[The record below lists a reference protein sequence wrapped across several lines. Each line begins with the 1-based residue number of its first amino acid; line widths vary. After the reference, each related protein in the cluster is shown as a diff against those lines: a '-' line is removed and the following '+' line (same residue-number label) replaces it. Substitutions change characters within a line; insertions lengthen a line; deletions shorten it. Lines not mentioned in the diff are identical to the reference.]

1 MIIQKF
7 RKLILIVISLVFGTS
22 AFLSCNSPKSNT
34 LVSEKS
40 TNKEAYNNALE
51 SENSFNNKA
60 ENPTENTQEN
70 NSNDEITN
78 ENSNLDNDSVASESQ
93 ETTHNQNDE
102 NSSNLVEK
110 ETINKENPNLK
121 EENNKELQ
129 GTSNTNNS
137 ENDNNVSEDNI
148 QLPSG
153 ENNKENN
160 STPINETNQNDQNS
174 NNPSDQ
180 EVGSRNDESQSGN
193 NLESNNE
200 HTNDQSLE
208 NNVNENQKSSEN
220 SNSNNNAEQ
229 TNEVEN
235 VVYDSPEKSSATED
249 ANSSKTAE
257 DYYNE
262 FPNAYKYNDAVPN
275 YYKLSTNNE
284 YLDQI
289 RKRSFSL
296 VTYFDDGS
304 YTAGTL
310 WLLDYKVIKEK
321 DEYKL
326 FFGTNYHVAVEL
338 FSKFDYPEY
347 KQTNRNKAISHLFIA
362 IGNSNSVSNG
372 KLEYME
378 IPLDN
383 LPRTFF
389 LARNF
394 MKQEA
399 YPDPD
404 YAENKV
410 YYTDFAVIEWD
421 LKVSK
426 YSKTK
431 KNIPILKQ
439 LVSEAPR
446 LIDESIVKVKN
457 NDISMFNK
465 DIPYS
470 SYDYRSF
477 WQARANMIGVDSL
490 GNLNEVNTYEKA
502 QEISNFL
509 GNILKDNRDLKY
521 RYRPNSLFVYGFPSY
536 SAQRQGIFSNV
547 LDKDLNSL
555 NRSDWYSKKE
565 VPFLPLDEFHNKQI
579 ADHGAKFNGEDL
591 PYFYGVAYRSDQAN
605 KSVGG
610 VSGSLVINQDALP
623 IGVLFGALKNDSL
636 VYLNDEN
643 KYVTNHTIL
652 FIQFVQ
658 SAKLWNE
665 NGTIY
670 PYNLI
675 DGRDKTKYPLQINSY
690 KEQLDKIYGSEYKTT
705 IFNV

>member
-7 RKLILIVISLVFGTS
+7 KKLILILISLVFG
-22 AFLSCNSPKSNT
+22 AGVVLSCNPPKSNA
-34 LVSEKS
+34 LISEKS
-40 TNKEAYNNALE
+40 TNKESSSNPLE
-51 SENSFNNKA
+51 SEKSSNNNA
-60 ENPTENTQEN
+60 EKPTENTQQN
-70 NSNDEITN
+70 NSNNDQTN
-78 ENSNLDNDSVASESQ
+78 ENSDLDNESAASESQ
-93 ETTHNQNDE
+93 ETAHNQNNE
-102 NSSNLVEK
+102 NDSNLAKK
-110 ETINKENPNLK
+110 ETIDEDNPNLK
-121 EENNKELQ
+121 EENNKEID
-129 GTSNTNNS
+129 GTYNTNNS
-137 ENDNNVSEDNI
+137 ENDNNISEDNAK
-148 QLPSG
+148 LPSI
-153 ENNKENN
+153 ENIEENN
-160 STPINETNQNDQNS
+160 SNPINEPNQNDKNS
-174 NNPSDQ
+174 HILSDQ
-180 EVGSRNDESQSGN
+180 EVDSHDDESQSGN
-193 NLESNNE
+193 NAESNDE
-200 HTNDQSLE
+200 HTNDRSLE
-208 NNVNENQKSSEN
+208 NNANDDQTSNEN
-220 SNSNNNAEQ
+220 SNLNNNGDQ
-229 TNEVEN
+229 TNEDEN
-235 VVYDSPEKSSATED
+235 VVDNSSEESSASED
-249 ANSSKTAE
+249 ASSSKTAE

-262 FPNAYKYNDAVPN
+262 FPNAYKYNDTVPN
-275 YYKLSTNNE
+275 YYNLSTNNE

-296 VTYFDDGS
+296 VTYFDDGT

-338 FSKFDYPEY
+338 FSEFDYPEY
-347 KQTNRNKAISHLFIA
+347 RQPNRNKSISHLFIA

-378 IPLDN
+378 ISLDN

-399 YPDPD
+399 YPD

-426 YSKTK
+426 YSKVK

-446 LIDESIVKVKN
+446 LIDESINKVKN
-457 NDISMFNK
+457 NDISMFNNE
-465 DIPYS
+465 IPYS

-477 WQARANMIGVDSL
+477 WQARANMIGVDNL

-536 SAQRQGIFSNV
+536 SSQRQGIFSNV

-623 IGVLFGALKNDSL
+623 IGVLFGALKNDSV

>member
-7 RKLILIVISLVFGTS
+7 RKLILILISLVLGAS
-22 AFLSCNSPKSNT
+22 AFLSCNSPKSNV
-34 LVSEKS
+34 LISEKS
-40 TNKEAYNNALE
+40 TNKETSNNPLE
-51 SENSFNNKA
+51 SEKSSNNNA
-60 ENPTENTQEN
+60 EKPTENTQQN
-70 NSNDEITN
+70 NSNNDQTN
-78 ENSNLDNDSVASESQ
+78 ENSDLDNESSASES
-93 ETTHNQNDE
+93 EKTAHNRNDE
-102 NSSNLVEK
+102 NASNLAEK
-110 ETINKENPNLK
+110 ETINKDNPNLK
-121 EENNKELQ
+121 EENNKDIN
-129 GTSNTNNS
+129 GTYNTNNS
-137 ENDNNVSEDNI
+137 ENDNNVSEDNA
-148 QLPSG
+148 QLPSI
-153 ENNKENN
+153 ENTEENN
-160 STPINETNQNDQNS
+160 SNPINEPNQNDQNS
-174 NNPSDQ
+174 HNLSDQ
-180 EVGSRNDESQSGN
+180 EVDSHDYESQSGSN
-193 NLESNNE
+193 PESNDE
-200 HTNDQSLE
+200 HTNDRSLE
-208 NNVNENQKSSEN
+208 NNANDDQTSNEN
-220 SNSNNNAEQ
+220 SNLNNNDDQ
-229 TNEVEN
+229 TNEDEN
-235 VVYDSPEKSSATED
+235 VVDNSSEESSASED
-249 ANSSKTAE
+249 ASGSKTAE

-296 VTYFDDGS
+296 VTYFNDGT

-338 FSKFDYPEY
+338 FSEFDYPEY
-347 KQTNRNKAISHLFIA
+347 RQPNRNKSISHLFIA

-378 IPLDN
+378 ISLDN

-399 YPDPD
+399 YPD
-404 YAENKV
+404 YHENKV

-426 YSKTK
+426 YSKVK

-439 LVSEAPR
+439 LVSVAPR
-446 LIDESIVKVKN
+446 LIDESITKVKN
-457 NDISMFNK
+457 NDISMFNNE
-465 DIPYS
+465 IPYS

-477 WQARANMIGVDSL
+477 WQVRANMIGVDNL